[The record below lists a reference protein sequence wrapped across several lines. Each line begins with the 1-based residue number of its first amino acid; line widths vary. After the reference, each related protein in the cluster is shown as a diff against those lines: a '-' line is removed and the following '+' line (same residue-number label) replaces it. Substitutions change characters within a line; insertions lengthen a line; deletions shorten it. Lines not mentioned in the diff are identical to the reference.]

1 MNNILAELIITAT
14 AIIIG
19 VAVNNLFPN
28 KKDNQDSLDY
38 YDYDYD
44 DDDTSYTYD
53 NYDNFEGNLASDYNY
68 YYSDYEDYLYYYE
81 WIPSYDEF
89 IAYYRLYEQTYRDT
103 CKISFNT
110 FLFVVEYY
118 LENISDMTFEEY
130 MDYWY

>member
-44 DDDTSYTYD
+44 DNSILDIIDLLDGDDD
-53 NYDNFEGNLASDYNY
+53 GFDLD
-68 YYSDYEDYLYYYE
+68 DD
-81 WIPSYDEF
+81 
-89 IAYYRLYEQTYRDT
+89 
-103 CKISFNT
+103 
-110 FLFVVEYY
+110 
-118 LENISDMTFEEY
+118 
-130 MDYWY
+130 